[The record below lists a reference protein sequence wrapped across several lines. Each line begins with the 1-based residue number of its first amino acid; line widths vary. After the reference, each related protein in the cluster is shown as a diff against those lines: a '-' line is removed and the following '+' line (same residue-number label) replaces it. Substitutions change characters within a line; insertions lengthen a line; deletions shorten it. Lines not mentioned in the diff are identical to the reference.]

1 LQTCHIGAASPAA
14 SCRRISK
21 NNASK
26 AYVVAP
32 GDDRHRAIQE
42 AMMSEAKSNATPV
55 GAFVKQA
62 ELWIGA
68 QGDVL
73 TGVETMI
80 TGWTQRQRQVFQASS
95 RSMQRICEARN
106 LFDLLQAQHEWLSDC
121 LNWTASEI
129 RAVGNDIP
137 AITRKAA
144 ERFGDGA
151 KEQQS
156 NPPAQV
162 KPSISVERAAAE

>member
-1 LQTCHIGAASPAA
+1 
-14 SCRRISK
+14 
-21 NNASK
+21 
-26 AYVVAP
+26 
-32 GDDRHRAIQE
+32 
-42 AMMSEAKSNATPV
+42 MSEAKANSIPV
-55 GAFVKQA
+55 GAAFAKQA
-62 ELWIGA
+62 ELWMGA
-68 QGDVL
+68 QRDVL
-73 TGVETMI
+73 GGVETMI
-80 TGWTQRQRQVFQASS
+80 TGWGQRQRHVFEASS

-144 ERFGDGA
+144 ERFGDRGSGL
-151 KEQQS
+151 QR

-162 KPSISVERAAAE
+162 APSISVERAAAE

>member
-1 LQTCHIGAASPAA
+1 
-14 SCRRISK
+14 
-21 NNASK
+21 
-26 AYVVAP
+26 
-32 GDDRHRAIQE
+32 
-42 AMMSEAKSNATPV
+42 M
-55 GAFVKQA
+55 
-62 ELWIGA
+62 GA

-80 TGWTQRQRQVFQASS
+80 NGWAQRQRRVFEASS
-95 RSMQRICEARN
+95 RSMQRMCEARN
-106 LFDLLQAQHEWLSDC
+106 MFDLLQAQHEWLSDC

-144 ERFGDGA
+144 ERFGDRGNGR
-151 KEQQS
+151 QRG

-162 KPSISVERAAAE
+162 APSFSMERAAAE

>member
-1 LQTCHIGAASPAA
+1 LAPHPLRHHIGALK
-14 SCRRISK
+14 K
-21 NNASK
+21 NSTFK
-26 AYVVAP
+26 AYVVAC
-32 GDDRHRAIQE
+32 GDDQHCAFQE
-42 AMMSEAKSNATPV
+42 ARMSEAKSNATPV
-55 GAFVKQA
+55 GSALVKQA
-62 ELWIGA
+62 ELWMGA

-80 TGWTQRQRQVFQASS
+80 TGWAQRQRHVFEASS

-106 LFDLLQAQHEWLSDC
+106 MFDLLQAQHEWLSDC

-144 ERFGDGA
+144 ERFGDRGNG
-151 KEQQS
+151 QQR
-156 NPPAQV
+156 NQPKQV
-162 KPSISVERAAAE
+162 APSVAMQRAAAE